1 MTELFPQEKWS
12 GEMGRRGKARR
23 DKDYT
28 HAPDSDSQDSHE
40 DQYGKETATTSHPTQ
55 WSFATARRIIS
66 TVGLVYWCW
75 VLWWLGSMLAE
86 KQSDVRGTAGSLA
99 RAFTPYIWLVGGAI
113 GIRLIMQIVI
123 KDKGIDSF
131 YPVCTKSEIQDAA
144 PGKGAKKTRISQVC
158 VAREAAYNTYK
169 GSQLTTR
176 AYQYIQGLFL
186 LVLFLF
192 SSNAGKFRGRL
203 ASRNSLFV
211 TRLIEQCLL
220 VALLVLSSPLFLG
233 FHYLSAVA
241 YIVFDSALALLGGL
255 VALLLVF
262 IFFQQVRLRSGV
274 AGIH

>member
-1 MTELFPQEKWS
+1 MTTLFPAEQNS
-12 GEMGRRGKARR
+12 GEMGATPKRAAA
-23 DKDYT
+23 T
-28 HAPDSDSQDSHE
+28 HAETGHHGKSKHE
-40 DQYGKETATTSHPTQ
+40 GSHPTK
-55 WSFATARRIIS
+55 WSFSVARRVIS
-66 TVGLVYWCW
+66 IACLVYWCGI
-75 VLWWLGSMLAE
+75 LWWLGSMLAE
-86 KQSDVRGTAGSLA
+86 QQSDVRGKAGKLA

-113 GIRLIMQIVI
+113 ALRLVMQIVI
-123 KDKGIDSF
+123 KDRGIDSF
-131 YPVCTKSEIQDAA
+131 YPVCTKSEIRDAS
-144 PGKGAKKTRISQVC
+144 PGKGSQKTRISQAC

-169 GSQLTTR
+169 GGQLTTR

-241 YIVFDSALALLGGL
+241 YIAFDSALAVLGGL
-255 VALLLVF
+255 VLLLLVF
-262 IFFQQVRLRSGV
+262 IFFQQVRLRAGV
-274 AGIH
+274 EGYIKF